1 MTYFSL
7 SKIGPKLTAQCPINC
22 SAQEWGHQQHTV
34 GHVWQRVPR
43 DQAHPTHRAL
53 GCRAPRHLGKHCSA
67 QQCVSRDLVVY
78 NRCMGTLDP
87 PLPAARWC
95 PRVPQPCAPA
105 SAPAPWIWRCA
116 RPSSYI
122 WHWMSAHWAW
132 TLAWLLNSMISPL
145 EAHVLE
151 CTTSLYMF
159 LCVQ

>member
-7 SKIGPKLTAQCPINC
+7 SKIGPKLTAHCSIDC
-22 SAQEWGHQQHTV
+22 SAQEWGHPQHAV
-34 GHVWQRVPR
+34 V
-43 DQAHPTHRAL
+43 ACLAARAARP
-53 GCRAPRHLGKHCSA
+53 GAPQAPRVGLLCVGASWGALH
-67 QQCVSRDLVVY
+67 CVSRDLVVY

-95 PRVPQPCAPA
+95 PRVLQPCAPA
-105 SAPAPWIWRCA
+105 SAPAPQIWRCA